1 MRPAILFGYI
11 TGTIMF
17 VVGVLVLMGVFD
29 SRWSLIGSAALI
41 RNVFGV
47 LALLYGIYRI
57 VITDTHRRRDD
68 RMR

>member
-11 TGTIMF
+11 TGMIMS
-17 VVGVLVLMGVFD
+17 VVGVLVLIGVFD
-29 SRWSLIGSAALI
+29 SRWSVIGSTAVV
-41 RNVFGV
+41 RNVFGT

-57 VITDTHRRRDD
+57 VITDTHRRRDE